1 MTVEITV
8 VGGSADVSMAS
19 AVTDVSE
26 SGGIVTVDISDPVIT
41 VNFST
46 IEVTVDIGAGVDII
60 LPLFVPFSSQFMYS
74 FDLQQTLN
82 APLNKSLP
90 EFNTTRF

>member
-8 VGGSADVSMAS
+8 AGGDVDVSMVKAS
-19 AVTDVSE
+19 TTVSE

-46 IEVTVDIGAGVDII
+46 IEVTVDVDVGAEII
-60 LPLFVPFSSQFMYS
+60 LPALVTLSSQPFYS

-82 APLNKSLP
+82 APFNKAQP